1 MAAAVMRVGGEE
13 HEVRAHL
20 SASAYAIVR
29 RLHRDVIA
37 ACLFCVRVNQQRS
50 SEMANSHELQFTP
63 SVVFELP
70 LELETSGEAVLHQ
83 GREWIDVRADK
94 SAVLSNVKLVR
105 IVDHGQHRAA
115 EYQLQGQAGTLVQ
128 PCQNRE
134 SDPAASESKSVAIT
148 VGHEVA
154 CLAFSNCGNYL
165 AIADDSGALH
175 LFRSSGKFL
184 FAYPVVD
191 SGASDR
197 YVGFQVLFC

>member
-1 MAAAVMRVGGEE
+1 MA
-13 HEVRAHL
+13 
-20 SASAYAIVR
+20 
-29 RLHRDVIA
+29 D
-37 ACLFCVRVNQQRS
+37 
-50 SEMANSHELQFTP
+50 SHELQFTP

-70 LELETSGEAVLHQ
+70 LEPETSGEAVLHQ

-94 SAVLSNVKLVR
+94 SAVLANVKLVR
-105 IVDHGQHRAA
+105 IVDHGQHRVADNQ
-115 EYQLQGQAGTLVQ
+115 QLQGQADTLAQ
-128 PCQNRE
+128 PCQSGEN
-134 SDPAASESKSVAIT
+134 DPAASESKSVAIT

-197 YVGFQVLFC
+197 YVGFQVLLC